1 MLKVERSKYFPEFS
15 FGYSLQKIAPLKGLD
30 SWSIGVALPLL
41 CFPQQSR
48 VKQAKAAVTMA
59 QWEAENHSI
68 ELRKKL
74 EELKSRISQKRK
86 RLDYY
91 ENAALS
97 EADEL
102 QRNALM
108 LYRESETNAT
118 ELLQSLSAAR
128 TVRK

>member
-1 MLKVERSKYFPEFS
+1 
-15 FGYSLQKIAPLKGLD
+15 
-30 SWSIGVALPLL
+30 
-41 CFPQQSR
+41 
-48 VKQAKAAVTMA
+48 MA

-128 TVRK
+128 TVRKEYYNTLHEYNVLVIEYEALTGS